1 MTSVAMAFFTLT
13 NRDLQIPSATLRIR
27 GPDANTYLQGQFTQE
42 LRLPAGRKCYGL
54 WLNQK
59 GKVLADSYILK
70 EAENAYWVHA
80 PRTTALILRERLES
94 YLIADEV
101 EMEDFSTHWSV
112 IYLTGDD
119 LGAAWTALGLGN
131 WPEASCFAS
140 AEGWKLFSGCFTGA
154 ANYVLLVS
162 TETVAAWVARL
173 RAAGWTELPGAEL
186 ERRRI
191 LARQPAVPDDVGPT
205 DLPNEG
211 GLEQEAISYT
221 KGCYLG
227 QEVMA
232 RLKNLGQV
240 RRKLHVVRGPGEPP
254 PRAADLFQGAQ
265 RVGEIRSAAR
275 DGDGF
280 VALAMLSLV
289 TLQPSAPLSLTAG
302 GAADIVIHHG

>member
-1 MTSVAMAFFTLT
+1 M
-13 NRDLQIPSATLRIR
+13 
-27 GPDANTYLQGQFTQE
+27 
-42 LRLPAGRKCYGL
+42 
-54 WLNQK
+54 
-59 GKVLADSYILK
+59 ADSYILK

-101 EMEDFSTHWSV
+101 EIDDFSNHWCA

-119 LGAAWTALGLGN
+119 LDAAWTALGLGDL
-131 WPEASCFAS
+131 PEASFFAS
-140 AEGWKLFSGCFTGA
+140 AEGWKLFSGWFTGA
-154 ANYVLLVS
+154 PNYVLLVS
-162 TETVAAWVARL
+162 AEAVAAWVARL
-173 RAAGWTELPGAEL
+173 RAAGWTELTGAEL

-191 LARQPAVPDDVGPT
+191 HARQPAVPDDVGPT

-211 GLEQEAISYT
+211 GLEHEAISYT

-240 RRKLHVVRGPGEPP
+240 RRKLHVVRGPSEPP
-254 PRAADLFQGAQ
+254 SRAADLFQGSQ

-289 TLQPSAPLSLTAG
+289 TLQSTAPLSLTAG
-302 GAADIVIHHG
+302 GAADIQIDHG